1 MVQTEVFHMEL
12 KLSKSTPCTL
22 DLEDK
27 WSHRAAAWM
36 GLAFFLRMVYY
47 FGLKNLNDVPG
58 GEVFLSVVLPLII
71 SVAFILVLKLPKLP
85 MLNYPIT
92 VASLSLAVAVNYF
105 FMERMNFGGVLSGLL
120 ILLVAGMILAAVLG
134 YIPQR
139 KWLLWAAMA
148 AIAFRALFVD
158 LFGYILPL
166 TKIDLVAYVPMA
178 SNLFGAAAVCCVSAT
193 LKFKKSE

>member
-1 MVQTEVFHMEL
+1 MEL
-12 KLSKSTPCTL
+12 KLSKTTPCS
-22 DLEDK
+22 LEPEGK

-47 FGLKNLNDVPG
+47 FGFKNLTDIPG

-105 FMERMNFGGVLSGLL
+105 FMERLNFGGVLSGLL
-120 ILLVAGMILAAVLG
+120 ILAVAGGILAAVLG
-134 YIPQR
+134 YIPER
-139 KWLLWAAMA
+139 KWLLWTGMA
-148 AIAFRALFVD
+148 VIAFRLLFVD
-158 LFGYILPL
+158 VIGYILPL
-166 TKIDLVAYVPMA
+166 SELKLIAYIPRA
-178 SNLFGAAAVCCVSAT
+178 SNLFGVFSLASLCAALE
-193 LKFKKSE
+193 LKKAE